1 MTQVDY
7 RFIDKDPIIDVI
19 RTAMQ
24 RRGNA
29 SPDQI
34 NRVAY
39 DAGIHPGTLH
49 NWLNGD
55 TRRPLSITTRFV
67 LEALGV
73 TIKYIDENDKA
84 IKEPQPEL
92 ISAAKQREILA
103 KDRER
108 EKAREATRG
117 TKK

>member
-1 MTQVDY
+1 MSQVDY

-24 RRGNA
+24 RRGNI
-29 SPDQI
+29 SPEQI

-73 TIKYIDENDKA
+73 TITYVDADDRPIR
-84 IKEPQPEL
+84 EPKPEL
-92 ISAAKQREILA
+92 ISATKQREILA

-108 EKAREATRG
+108 EKARE
-117 TKK
+117 KKK

>member
-1 MTQVDY
+1 MADDY

-24 RRGNA
+24 RKGNLN
-29 SPDQI
+29 PEQI

-39 DAGIHPGTLH
+39 EAGIHPGTLH

-55 TRRPLSITTRFV
+55 TRRPLSLTTRFV

-73 TIKYIDENDKA
+73 SIKYIDEDDKP
-84 IKEPQPEL
+84 IKMPAAEL

-103 KDRER
+103 RDRER
-108 EKAREATRG
+108 EKAREA
-117 TKK
+117 KK

>member
-1 MTQVDY
+1 MSNNDY

-24 RRGNA
+24 RKGNLN
-29 SPDQI
+29 PDQI

-55 TRRPLSITTRFV
+55 TRKPLSITTRFV

-73 TIKYIDENDKA
+73 TIKYIDEDEKP
-84 IKEPQPEL
+84 IRMPEPDL
-92 ISAAKQREILA
+92 ISAVEQRKILA

-108 EKAREATRG
+108 EKAREA
-117 TKK
+117 KKG

>member
-1 MTQVDY
+1 MADDY

-24 RRGNA
+24 RKGNLN
-29 SPDQI
+29 PEQI

-55 TRRPLSITTRFV
+55 TRRPLSLTTRFV

-73 TIKYIDENDKA
+73 TIRYIDEDEKP
-84 IKEPQPEL
+84 IKMPTAEL
-92 ISAAKQREILA
+92 IPASKQREILA

-108 EKAREATRG
+108 QKAREA
-117 TKK
+117 KK

>member
-1 MTQVDY
+1 
-7 RFIDKDPIIDVI
+7 
-19 RTAMQ
+19 MQ
-24 RRGNA
+24 RKGNA
-29 SPDQI
+29 SPEQI

-73 TIKYIDENDKA
+73 SITYTDENDKR
-84 IKEPQPEL
+84 IKEPEPEL
-92 ISAAKQREILA
+92 ISAVEQRKILA

-108 EKAREATRG
+108 DKAREKG
-117 TKK
+117 K

>member
-24 RRGNA
+24 RKGNN
-29 SPDQI
+29 SPEQI
-34 NRVAY
+34 QRVAY
-39 DAGIHPGTLH
+39 DAGIHPGTLN

-55 TRRPLSITTRFV
+55 TRRPLSLTTRFV

-73 TIKYIDENDKA
+73 TIKYIDEDDKP
-84 IKEPQPEL
+84 IREPQPIL
-92 ISAAKQREILA
+92 ISATEQRKILA
-103 KDRER
+103 RDKER
-108 EKAREATRG
+108 EKAREA
-117 TKK
+117 KS

>member
-1 MTQVDY
+1 MDY
-7 RFIDKDPIIDVI
+7 RFINKDPIIDVI

-24 RRGNA
+24 RKGNLG
-29 SPDQI
+29 PEQI
-34 NRVAY
+34 RRTAHG
-39 DAGIHPGTLH
+39 AGVHPGTID

-55 TRRPLSITTRFV
+55 TRRPMNLTTRFV

-73 TIKYIDENDKA
+73 SIRYVDDSGIA
-84 IKEPQPEL
+84 IKQPKPEL
-92 ISAAKQREILA
+92 ISLAAQREILA

-108 EKAREATRG
+108 EKAREAKKQD

>member
-1 MTQVDY
+1 MSQVDY
-7 RFIDKDPIIDVI
+7 RFIDKDPIIDII

-24 RRGNA
+24 RTGNA
-29 SPDQI
+29 SPEQI

-73 TIKYIDENDKA
+73 TIKYMDANEKPIR
-84 IKEPQPEL
+84 EPQPEL
-92 ISAAKQREILA
+92 ISAARQREILA

-108 EKAREATRG
+108 EKAREA
-117 TKK
+117 KK

>member
-1 MTQVDY
+1 MTTIDY

-24 RRGNA
+24 RKGNLT
-29 SPDQI
+29 PEQI

-49 NWLNGD
+49 NWMYGD
-55 TRRPLSITTRFV
+55 TRRPLSLTTRFV

-73 TIKYIDENDKA
+73 TIKYTDENDKP

-108 EKAREATRG
+108 DKAREA
-117 TKK
+117 KK